1 MVIRKTIIYQQNNRK
16 LSHQCQKPYNLGLPP
31 KHPIKVLLDNNKK
44 NWIIIKRIFFQNRH
58 KKWNESN
65 VKKSPEKKI
74 EFVTELDKFLITLR
88 LFKSGFHAENTT
100 IKGMKKEDLKIR

>member
-1 MVIRKTIIYQQNNRK
+1 MLK
-16 LSHQCQKPYNLGLPP
+16 LYNPGLPSE
-31 KHPIKVLLDNNKK
+31 HQIKVLLDNNKNNK
-44 NWIIIKRIFFQNRH
+44 IFINPIFFQNGH
-58 KKWNESN
+58 KKWNKSN